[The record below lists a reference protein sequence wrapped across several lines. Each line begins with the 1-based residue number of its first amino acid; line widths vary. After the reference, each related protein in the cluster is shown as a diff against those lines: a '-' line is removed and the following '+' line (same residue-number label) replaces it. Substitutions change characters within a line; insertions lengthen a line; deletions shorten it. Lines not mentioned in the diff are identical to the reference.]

1 MKSSA
6 WTVGQVAE
14 RFGVATS
21 VLRHWEDVGLV
32 RPARDGA
39 GRRRYGEDDVAR
51 LAAVV
56 RSKEAGMSL
65 EQVGVLLDG
74 SQRQRHELLEAHLA
88 ELDRQVDALT
98 RARAMSEHAFACRAH
113 DLTACRGFRATVADL
128 VTGFGARH

>member
-6 WTVGQVAE
+6 WTVGEVAE

-32 RPARDGA
+32 RPARDAA

-65 EQVGVLLDG
+65 EQVAVLLDG
-74 SQRQRHELLEAHLA
+74 SQRERHELLEAHVA
-88 ELDRQVDALT
+88 ELDRQVAALA
-98 RARAMSEHAFACRAH
+98 RARAMSEHAFSCRAH
-113 DLTACRGFRATVADL
+113 DLTTCRGFRETVADL